1 VTYLA
6 RQLAEEANPAF
17 DRCRQTLI
25 ALHRELADEP
35 SRVALLELYAACC
48 ERETGARAHAH
59 QPVEQLAR
67 QQAADMRDFCLAEA
81 SVGKR
86 SVDPV
91 ELQRVVTRELAAGR
105 IAPSRFTTLA
115 EAGANVFGRTIHQPS
130 TPSFLSRLF
139 AERPG

>member
-1 VTYLA
+1 
-6 RQLAEEANPAF
+6 
-17 DRCRQTLI
+17 
-25 ALHRELADEP
+25 
-35 SRVALLELYAACC
+35 
-48 ERETGARAHAH
+48 
-59 QPVEQLAR
+59 
-67 QQAADMRDFCLAEA
+67 MRDFCLAEA